1 MLALTRKEDLLT
13 PKAAEKWLRSKA
25 HRPVFQL
32 AFIVYMLVTYN
43 G

>member
-1 MLALTRKEDLLT
+1 MVALISKADLLT

-32 AFIVYMLVTYN
+32 AFIV
-43 G
+43 